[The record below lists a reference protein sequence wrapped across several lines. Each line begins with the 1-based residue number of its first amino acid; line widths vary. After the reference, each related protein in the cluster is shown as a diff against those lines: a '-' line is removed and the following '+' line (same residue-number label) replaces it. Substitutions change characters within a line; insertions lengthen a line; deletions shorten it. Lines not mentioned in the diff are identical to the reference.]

1 MLHNLKCSGLC
12 EVTDNLTYLSTQTKE
27 LMSVVGR
34 MYLRNVISM
43 FQTFPLFIDLFLLV
57 SLKLLVKLHVT

>member
-1 MLHNLKCSGLC
+1 MQILHNLKCSGLC
-12 EVTDNLTYLSTQTKE
+12 EVTYLSTQTKE

-43 FQTFPLFIDLFLLV
+43 FQTSPLFIGLFLLV
-57 SLKLLVKLHVT
+57 SLKLLVKFHVT